1 MIQVPGHLTIK
12 TVSGRYGAF
21 NVGHLNLEI
30 GTFAVKDALLE
41 EYSEGVYQGIF
52 AIKRIYAGSYNTGNR
67 FIIETRAELQNLWL
81 DGFDERPVAA
91 DEPLDVDPLAEER
104 EAQQKLANQPPL
116 DNTVDTT
123 GNAPAEGQQADT
135 NTDDSPAALF
145 GELWPLGNIVKL
157 NPEIGREAM
166 RAQVEYLKRKVN
178 GHKEWEFKPQEKIW
192 VRITSA

>member
-12 TVSGRYGAF
+12 TVSGRFGAF

-81 DGFDERPVAA
+81 DGVDERPVEAE
-91 DEPLDVDPLAEER
+91 EPLDIDPLAEER
-104 EAQQKLANQPPL
+104 EAQQKLANQAPLNNTIDTTANGQEEEPPL
-116 DNTVDTT
+116 S
-123 GNAPAEGQQADT
+123 T
-135 NTDDSPAALF
+135 NNDDSLAALF

-157 NPEIGREAM
+157 NPEMGRETM

-178 GHKEWEFKPQEKIW
+178 GHKEWTFKPQDKIW
-192 VRITSA
+192 VRNNT